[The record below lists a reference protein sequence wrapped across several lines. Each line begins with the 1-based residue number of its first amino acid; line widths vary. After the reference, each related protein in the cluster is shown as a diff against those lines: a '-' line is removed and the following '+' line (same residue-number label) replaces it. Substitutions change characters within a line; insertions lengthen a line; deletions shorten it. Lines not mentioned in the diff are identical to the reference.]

1 MSNIKVYIVALV
13 VFSLIDAVWLGF
25 VSRGLYQQQIGYLLS
40 PKPNWLAA
48 ILFYLVFI
56 AGLVFFVI
64 NPALAKSSI
73 LWALGA
79 GAAFGFICYATYDL
93 TNLATVKDWPV
104 LITVID
110 LAWGSFICA
119 AVSSSTY
126 YILTSVLK

>member
-1 MSNIKVYIVALV
+1 MSNIKVYLVALV

-25 VSRGLYQQQIGYLLS
+25 ISRGLYQQQIGYLLS

-64 NPALAKSSI
+64 NPALAKTSI
-73 LWALGA
+73 MWALGA

-119 AVSSSTY
+119 AVSTSTY
-126 YILTSVLK
+126 YLLTTVLK

>member
-1 MSNIKVYIVALV
+1 MSNIKVYVVALI

-25 VSRGLYQQQIGYLLS
+25 ISRGLYQQQIGYLLS
-40 PKPNWLAA
+40 PKPNWFAA

-73 LWALGA
+73 MWALGA